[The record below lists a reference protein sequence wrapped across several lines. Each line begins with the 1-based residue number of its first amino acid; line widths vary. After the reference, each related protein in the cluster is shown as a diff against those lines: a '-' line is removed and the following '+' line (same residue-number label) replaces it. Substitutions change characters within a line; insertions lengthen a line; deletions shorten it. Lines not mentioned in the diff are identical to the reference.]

1 MEPKISNDVADAIAA
16 SDIKQEY
23 IEDDDLLEIIDNLKQ
38 EDEEAPCSSLS
49 QHVKTENVQYNCQ
62 KQENFVDVSIFY
74 FISIQNSL
82 LQKVLKSQ
90 NGLQYNCWIH

>member
-23 IEDDDLLEIIDNLKQ
+23 IEDDDLHEIIDNLKQ

-49 QHVKTENVQYNCQ
+49 QHVKTQFANISAVTKSKRNLQTFLFHQYS
-62 KQENFVDVSIFY
+62 KL
-74 FISIQNSL
+74 FIA
-82 LQKVLKSQ
+82 KVLKSQ

>member
-1 MEPKISNDVADAIAA
+1 MEMMEPKISNDDADAITT

-49 QHVKTENVQYNCQ
+49 QHVKSQ
-62 KQENFVDVSIFY
+62 KMTLHSNSIR
-74 FISIQNSL
+74 
-82 LQKVLKSQ
+82 
-90 NGLQYNCWIH
+90 